1 MVCRNG
7 RPMWLL
13 MVAVLAMAVAMPVAA
28 QPGGMVRGIVRDVKG
43 EPVEGAVV
51 TIVMADTGRKFT
63 VKTNRRGEYLQI
75 GLASGAYTVQAEK
88 DQLASTME
96 KAGVRLGAPSEID
109 LVLGAPTAAASA
121 ASAAE
126 LAAKGAELKKLFE
139 EGVASGNAGRHDE
152 AIEKFNA
159 ALAINPKCFDCYD
172 NIGFAHSQ
180 KKEYDK
186 AEAAYKQ
193 AAAIK
198 PDDAAAWNGLATVYN
213 AQRKFDE
220 AAAASAKATELATSL
235 SATGGAG
242 AGADALYNQGVI
254 LWNGGKVAEA
264 KKQFEAA
271 VAANPSH
278 AEAHFQLGM
287 ALVNEGN
294 LAGAATEFETYL
306 TLAPNGPNAA
316 TAKSLVAQLK
326 K

>member
-1 MVCRNG
+1 MVCRTG
-7 RPMWLL
+7 RPIWLL
-13 MVAVLAMAVAMPVAA
+13 LIGMLCLAIVAPATA
-28 QPGGMVRGIVRDVKG
+28 QPGGQIRGIVRDVKG
-43 EPVEGAVV
+43 QPVEGAVV
-51 TIVMADTGRKFT
+51 TLVMADTGRKYT

-75 GLASGAYTVQAEK
+75 GLSGGAYTVQAEK
-88 DQLASTME
+88 DSLASTTE
-96 KAGVRLGAPSEID
+96 KAAVRIGAPSNID
-109 LVLGAPTAAASA
+109 LVLGALSAGAAAA
-121 ASAAE
+121 DAKE

-139 EGVASGNAGRHDE
+139 EGVAAGNAGRHDE

-159 ALAINPKCFDCYD
+159 GIVINPKCYDCYD
-172 NIGFAHSQ
+172 NIGFAHTQ
-180 KKEYDK
+180 KKEFDK
-186 AEAAYKQ
+186 AEAAYMK
-193 AAAIK
+193 ATEIK

-220 AAAASAKATELATSL
+220 AAKASAKATEFSTNL

-242 AGADALYNQGVI
+242 AGADAMYNQGVI
-254 LWNGGKVAEA
+254 LWNAGKIGEA

-271 VAANPSH
+271 VQANPTH
-278 AEAHFQLGM
+278 AEAHYQLGM

-306 TLAPNGPNAA
+306 KLSPDGPNAA

>member
-7 RPMWLL
+7 RPIGLL
-13 MVAVLAMAVAMPVAA
+13 FIGLLILAITAPVAA
-28 QPGGMVRGIVRDVKG
+28 QPGGMIRGVVRDVKG
-43 EPVEGAVV
+43 QPVEGAVV
-51 TIVMADTGRKFT
+51 TMVMTDTGRQFT

-75 GLASGAYTVQAEK
+75 GLAGGAYTVQAEK
-88 DQLASTME
+88 DSLASTTE
-96 KAGVRLGAPSEID
+96 KASVRIGAPSQLD
-109 LVLGAPTAAASA
+109 LVLGALSAAAA
-121 ASAAE
+121 AADAKE

-139 EGVASGNAGRHDE
+139 EGVAAGNAGRHDE

-159 ALAINPKCFDCYD
+159 GIQINPKCYDCYD
-172 NIGFAHSQ
+172 NIGFAYSQ
-180 KKEYDK
+180 KKDFEK
-186 AEAAYKQ
+186 AEAAYKM
-193 AAAIK
+193 AAEIK

-220 AAAASAKATELATSL
+220 AAKASAKATELSTNL

-242 AGADALYNQGVI
+242 AGADAMYNQGVI
-254 LWNGGKVAEA
+254 LWNAGKVAEA

-271 VAANPSH
+271 IQANPEH
-278 AEAHFQLGM
+278 AEAHYQLGM

-306 TLAPNGPNAA
+306 KLSPTGPNAA

>member
-1 MVCRNG
+1 MVCRTG
-7 RPMWLL
+7 RPIWLL
-13 MVAVLAMAVAMPVAA
+13 LIGMLLLAIAAPVTA
-28 QPGGMVRGIVRDVKG
+28 QPGGQIRGVVRDVKG
-43 EPVEGAVV
+43 QPVEGAVV
-51 TIVMADTGRKFT
+51 TMVMTDTGRKFT

-75 GLASGAYTVQAEK
+75 GLSGGAYTVQAEK
-88 DQLASTME
+88 DQLASTTE
-96 KAGVRLGAPSEID
+96 KASVRIGAPSTID
-109 LVLGAPTAAASA
+109 LVLGALSAAAA
-121 ASAAE
+121 AADAKE

-139 EGVASGNAGRHDE
+139 EGVAAGNAGRHDE
-152 AIEKFNA
+152 AIAKFNA
-159 ALAINPKCFDCYD
+159 GIQINPKCYDCYD
-172 NIGFAHSQ
+172 NIGFAHTQ

-186 AEAAYKQ
+186 AEEAYKK
-193 AAAIK
+193 AAEIK

-220 AAAASAKATELATSL
+220 ASKASAKATELSTNL

-242 AGADALYNQGVI
+242 AGADAMYNQGVI
-254 LWNGGKVAEA
+254 LWNAGKVAEA

-271 VAANPSH
+271 VQANPAH
-278 AEAHFQLGM
+278 AEAHYQLGM

-306 TLAPNGPNAA
+306 KLAPDGPNAA